1 MLIAERTL
9 EVFDGTDS
17 HPVRITVQ
25 KPQET
30 GFGDWVCEYEI
41 GWPEG
46 PRKFAG
52 HGIDNLQALMLALQ
66 MIGAELYTSNYH
78 RAGQLRYKALSGGYG
93 FPVPSNCRNLLV
105 GDDRDL

>member
-9 EVFDGTDS
+9 EVFDGADT

-25 KPQET
+25 KPQLT
-30 GFGDWVCEYEI
+30 KYGDWTCEYEI

-52 HGIDNLQALMLALQ
+52 HGIDNVQALMIALQ
-66 MIGAELYTSNYH
+66 MIGAELYTSTYH
-78 RAGQLRYKALSGGYG
+78 RAGQLRHNGQPGGYG
-93 FPVPSNCRNLLV
+93 FPVTSNCRHLLV